1 MLLLR
6 ELQQD
11 VADQCFV
18 YASTSRVPTY
28 HSGVVPHITSVI
40 TDCIHISN
48 RYTRYLREML
58 RFLQHAAKPLRWAAH
73 TYELRLYVHGTT
85 INDAIIA

>member
-1 MLLLR
+1 MPLLH
-6 ELQQD
+6 EIQQD
-11 VADQCFV
+11 VTDQCFV
-18 YASTSRVPTY
+18 YASTLRIPTY
-28 HSGVVPHITSVI
+28 HSSIVPHITSVI

-48 RYTRYLREML
+48 RYTWYLREML
-58 RFLQHAAKPLRWAAH
+58 HFLQHTVKPLHWAMH